1 MVSRGRR
8 ALVTGATGFVGA
20 NLARALLVEGCEVH
34 LLAHHQ
40 DQTWRI
46 DSIRGDV
53 RVHEGDLC
61 DRGSVDRIVTQARP
75 ELVFHCAV
83 YGAYSWQESAER
95 MVQTNVLG
103 TMNLLQACMASG
115 VESVVNT
122 GSSSEYGYKD
132 HAPAEDEWLEPNSE
146 YALTKASA
154 TMYCR
159 WLAQNKGL
167 DVATLRLY
175 SVYGPYEDPGRL
187 IPTLIRCGLAGKL
200 PPLVNPEIARDYVSV
215 EDVCQAYLLAAARRP
230 GGEAGAIYNVGT
242 GKQTSI
248 REAIE
253 IARRVLGLTCEP
265 EWGSMPD
272 RRWDTSTW
280 VADVRKIERDLGWR
294 PAHTFEQGFR
304 RTVEWCRAN
313 ETAPTA
319 AAGR

>member
-1 MVSRGRR
+1 VSRVRR

-20 NLARALLVEGCEVH
+20 NLARALLLEGYEVH

-46 DSIRGDV
+46 DSIRGDA
-53 RVHEGDLC
+53 RLHEGDLC
-61 DRGSVDRIVTQARP
+61 DCASVDRIVRQARP

-103 TMNLLQACMASG
+103 TMNLLQACLAAG
-115 VESVVNT
+115 VEGVVNT

-159 WLAQNKGL
+159 WLAQSKSFA
-167 DVATLRLY
+167 VTTLRLY

-200 PPLVNPEIARDYVSV
+200 PPLVHPEIARDYVSV
-215 EDVCQAYLLAAARRP
+215 DDVCRAYLLAAARPP

-242 GKQTSI
+242 GTQTSI
-248 REAIE
+248 REAVE
-253 IARRVLGLTCEP
+253 IARRTLGLTCEP

-280 VADVRKIERDLGWR
+280 VADARKIERDLGWR

-304 RTVEWCRAN
+304 RMIEWCRLN
-313 ETAPTA
+313 ETARTA

>member
-1 MVSRGRR
+1 MNSSRR

-20 NLARALLVEGCEVH
+20 NLARHLLREGCEVH
-34 LLAHHQ
+34 LLAHHH

-46 DSIRGDV
+46 DSIRDDA
-53 RVHEGDLC
+53 RVHVGDIC
-61 DRGSVDRIVTQARP
+61 DRESVDRIVLQARP
-75 ELVFHCAV
+75 EWVFHCAV

-95 MVQTNVLG
+95 MVHTNVLG
-103 TMNLLQACMASG
+103 TMHLLQACLAAG

-132 HAPAEDEWLEPNSE
+132 HAPSEDERLEPNSE

-159 WLAQNKGL
+159 WLAQSKGL
-167 DVATLRLY
+167 AVTTLRLY

-187 IPTLIRCGLAGKL
+187 IPTLIRCGLGGKL
-200 PPLVNPEIARDYVSV
+200 PPLVHPEIARDYVSV
-215 EDVCQAYLLAAARRP
+215 EDVCRAYLLAAARPP

-242 GKQTSI
+242 GTQTSI
-248 REAIE
+248 REAVE
-253 IARRVLGLTCEP
+253 ISRRTLGLTCEP

-272 RRWDTSTW
+272 RRWDTSAW
-280 VADVRKIERDLGWR
+280 VADARKIRRDLGWG
-294 PAHTFEQGFR
+294 PAHTFEEGFR
-304 RTVEWCRAN
+304 RMVEWCRTN
-313 ETAPTA
+313 ETARTA